1 MPAHLARILGACAV
15 ALAVV
20 VSTGHAQFGG
30 LKKKAQQAVEG
41 KATDKAVAQIP
52 PQQVDALPGN
62 ISSADL
68 DAAIKGMNAELAA
81 APGAEKEAEARQK
94 AAASEEKAYEKASA
108 DYEKQRKT
116 WDACVDRVR
125 NDPVAAKKSKEA
137 ADKAEKASKKASDD
151 IDQDALEAKA
161 RQAQAAAER
170 IAAGKGTAADQKVMA
185 DFQAEIAKVQ
195 QGGNAAMAAAREEQ
209 ALSAEQEAKIKAC
222 GAEPQAPK
230 RPEGLGWSPE
240 RVMLQKGAEAAG
252 KPEQQYAL
260 LREFAI
266 MSGGMRVTSK
276 KYSQDEATRINAQLD
291 AIRDLTGRMRA
302 AKVPL

>member
-1 MPAHLARILGACAV
+1 MPAHLVRTLSACAV

-20 VSTGHAQFGG
+20 VSTGHAQLGG

-41 KATDKAVAQIP
+41 KATDKAVAQVP

-62 ISSADL
+62 LSSADL

-81 APGAEKEAEARQK
+81 APGAAKEAESRQK
-94 AAASEEKAYEKASA
+94 AAESEQKAYEKATA
-108 DYEKQRKT
+108 DYEKQQKT
-116 WDACVDRVR
+116 WDACVERVR
-125 NDPVAAKKSKEA
+125 NDPAAAKKSKEA
-137 ADKAEKASKKASDD
+137 SDKAEKASKQATGN
-151 IDQDALEAKA
+151 IDEAALEAKA

-170 IAAGKGTAADQKVMA
+170 IAAGKGTAADQKLMA
-185 DFQAEIAKVQ
+185 DFQAEMAKLQ
-195 QGGNAAMAAAREEQ
+195 QGGQATMAAINEQQ
-209 ALSAEQEAKIKAC
+209 ALSDEQAAKIKAC
-222 GAEPQAPK
+222 GAEPQSPK
-230 RPEGLGWSPE
+230 QPDGLGWSPE
-240 RVMLQKGAEAAG
+240 RVLMQKGAQAAG

-266 MSGGMRVTSK
+266 MSSGMRVTSK

-291 AIRDLTGRMRA
+291 ALRDLTGQMRA